1 MYLLLSKH
9 EVGYLCKNS
18 AWESKQVVII
28 LKEYSNN
35 TYKCIG
41 GSVMCRLLYWV
52 LFKLTIDV
60 FLIVTTHLQWK
71 VDAVPVF

>member
-1 MYLLLSKH
+1 MGLVSSVFTSAKIQLGSLSK
-9 EVGYLCKNS
+9 LLI
-18 AWESKQVVII
+18 VII